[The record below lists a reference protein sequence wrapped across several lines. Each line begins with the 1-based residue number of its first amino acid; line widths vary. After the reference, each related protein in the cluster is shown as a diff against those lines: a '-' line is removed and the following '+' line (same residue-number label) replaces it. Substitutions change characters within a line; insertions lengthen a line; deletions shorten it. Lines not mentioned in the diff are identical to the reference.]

1 MEEKNKNQPSTKYVW
16 IGVAILCGISLIV
29 LAVCFITTD
38 KGLAPGTGAGNS
50 ETKIPPVQ
58 AEGDTAPNFTAELA
72 GGGTFTLSEQND
84 KVVLLNF
91 WATWCGPCVR
101 EMPAFERLQA
111 DYGDRVAILAVNSME
126 NTKTVDQFIEQT
138 GYTFPIAYD
147 ETGAIGRNFPTDGI
161 PYTLVIGKD
170 GIVKKIYIGAYD
182 ADTQY
187 QTYRSAIESVLSQTD
202 ATETRNEKS

>member
-1 MEEKNKNQPSTKYVW
+1 MEEKTKNQISTKYVW
-16 IGVAILCGISLIV
+16 IGIAILCGISLIV
-29 LAVCFITTD
+29 LAVCFNIRPRTD
-38 KGLAPGTGAGNS
+38 KGLDSNTETGNPDN
-50 ETKIPPVQ
+50 IPPVQ
-58 AEGDTAPNFTAELA
+58 AEGDTAPDFTAELA
-72 GGGTFTLSEQND
+72 GGGTFTLSKQNN

-126 NTKTVDQFIEQT
+126 QTKTVDQFIEQT

-170 GIVKKIYIGAYD
+170 GIVKYIFIGAYD

-187 QTYRSAIESVLSQTD
+187 QTYRSAIESVLSQAD
-202 ATETRNEKS
+202 ATE

>member
-1 MEEKNKNQPSTKYVW
+1 MEEKTKNQTSTKYAW

-29 LAVCFITTD
+29 LAVCFIIRPRTD
-38 KGLAPGTGAGNS
+38 KGPDPNTETGNS
-50 ETKIPPVQ
+50 EAKIPPVQ
-58 AEGDTAPNFTAELA
+58 AEGDTAPDFTAELA
-72 GGGTFTLSEQND
+72 GGGTFTLSEQHD

-126 NTKTVDQFIEQT
+126 NAKTVDQFIEQT

-170 GIVKKIYIGAYD
+170 GIVKYIYIGAYD

-202 ATETRNEKS
+202 ATDAD